1 MNINLSQA
9 EILNLIFKLCT
20 LDIETSIILNSL
32 LWVCCKSQK
41 M

>member
-9 EILNLIFKLCT
+9 EILHLIFKLCT
-20 LDIETSIILNSL
+20 LDIETSIFLNSL
-32 LWVCCKSQK
+32 LWVCCKRQK

>member
-9 EILNLIFKLCT
+9 EILHLIFKLCT
-20 LDIETSIILNSL
+20 MDIETSIFLNSPKR
-32 LWVCCKSQK
+32 VCRKSQK